1 MRRRQNHWPDF
12 RQVEPKRQLST
23 QHTATVGT
31 AAARHDL
38 HAAQSVGMGSSQ
50 KRAQRVKRMLRRHA
64 MQIELSCAAQ
74 LAAVKSLPGG
84 GIDPRRLAA
93 NTDRRRPDRRRCDDR
108 Y

>member
-1 MRRRQNHWPDF
+1 
-12 RQVEPKRQLST
+12 
-23 QHTATVGT
+23 
-31 AAARHDL
+31 
-38 HAAQSVGMGSSQ
+38 
-50 KRAQRVKRMLRRHA
+50 MLRRHA

-84 GIDPRRLAA
+84 GIDPRWLAA